1 MNIRIIN
8 RGDKVRRNFIL
19 REKGWSEPTIENKNP
34 HIGDNIAN
42 RRNKIRI
49 LCIRE
54 LKTQI
59 LMKVF
64 TLDFN

>member
-42 RRNKIRI
+42 RKNRIRKKNMYFKISY
-49 LCIRE
+49 
-54 LKTQI
+54 
-59 LMKVF
+59 
-64 TLDFN
+64 N